1 MRSHITRTVIAAVAA
16 GAAAAALALAAS
28 AVAHPAGAAAS
39 VRARH
44 GNSPTGGSPV
54 YTAPC
59 PIQGPF
65 LTAALGP
72 APALAAC
79 AGYQASGRDF
89 RFAQALITVP
99 TTPCTLAAPEMYI
112 ALAGS
117 GSYAQAGIRCG
128 LGLSGPDHRANGP
141 DAIRMYQGFF
151 TILTQGVR
159 VFTRTIPLNTV
170 DPGDGVFFTVYFNQA
185 GNSDQFTATGPG
197 VTVAST
203 ARALGPI
210 YTQAY
215 ALTDWS
221 LSLPATPVQPT
232 ASTRMTQF
240 LQGRFTT
247 ASGQR
252 GTFEGPWTL
261 SPVEVTSN
269 GLAAP
274 LGTLVSAPS
283 YLWNDGTSAQGTD
296 AFGVWLYS

>member
-1 MRSHITRTVIAAVAA
+1 MRSNITRAVIAAVAA
-16 GAAAAALALAAS
+16 GAAAALALVAS
-28 AVAHPAGAAAS
+28 AVVPPAGAAAS
-39 VRARH
+39 VRTQH
-44 GNSPTGGSPV
+44 GNSPSGGSPV
-54 YTAPC
+54 YTPPC
-59 PIQGPF
+59 PIQGPV

-72 APALAAC
+72 SPALAAC

-151 TILTQGVR
+151 TILTQGAK
-159 VFTRTIPLNTV
+159 VFSRTIPLNTV
-170 DPGDGVFFTVYFNQA
+170 SPGDGVLLTVYFSQA
-185 GNSDQFTATGPG
+185 GDSLHFTATGPG
-197 VTVAST
+197 VTA
-203 ARALGPI
+203 ANAIAAQGPV

-221 LSLPATPVQPT
+221 SSLPATPVQPA
-232 ASTRMTQF
+232 ASTRMNQF

-247 ASGQR
+247 LNGER
-252 GTFEGPWTL
+252 GTFEGPWAL

-274 LGTLVSAPS
+274 QGTLISAPS
-283 YLWNDGTSAQGTD
+283 YLWNDGTSPMGTD